1 MRNEEQGTRNRKQGM
16 GNKEQGM
23 RLTIYH
29 EILHSEQSEG
39 AEFIDDNSFLWFLTP
54 VNVGTCHFSGHSF
67 GRRAAN
73 ASILMKLCILH
84 KLKTLSPMVTI
95 VFCSF

>member
-1 MRNEEQGTRNRKQGM
+1 M
-16 GNKEQGM
+16 GNEKREM

-39 AEFIDDNSFLWFLTP
+39 AEFIDDNCFLRFLTP
-54 VNVGTCHFSGHSF
+54 VNVGTCHLSGDSLGRNAF
-67 GRRAAN
+67 GRAAN

-84 KLKTLSPMVTI
+84 KSKMLSSIVTT